1 MPISSK
7 LYNNNKTKKGLYLVP
22 TPIGNMDDITLRAID
37 ILKKSDY
44 ILCEDTRVSK
54 KLLNKYNIEVQLVSF
69 HSFNEHKTVQK
80 HINQI
85 LDGKVVSLI
94 SDAGTPSISD
104 PGFLIVRESIKNNIE
119 INCLP
124 GATALIPAIVNSG
137 LSSERFV
144 FEGFLPT
151 KKGRNK
157 RIKNLV
163 DEKRSIVIYESPKR
177 ILKLI
182 NDLMGFLGEDRK
194 ASISRE
200 LSKIYQENIRGTLK
214 ELYDKLENINIKGE
228 FLIVIDGKKK

>member
-1 MPISSK
+1 MNK
-7 LYNNNKTKKGLYLVP
+7 NNVLNIVP
-22 TPIGNMDDITLRAID
+22 TPIGNLEDITLRSLD
-37 ILKKSDY
+37 TLKNSDY

-80 HINQI
+80 HIDQI

-177 ILKLI
+177 ILRLI

-200 LSKIYQENIRGTLK
+200 LSKIYQQNIRGTLK
-214 ELYDKLENINIKGE
+214 ELYDKLENKNIKGE
-228 FLIVIDGKKK
+228 FVIVIDGYKN

>member
-1 MPISSK
+1 M
-7 LYNNNKTKKGLYLVP
+7 NKSHVLNIVP
-22 TPIGNMDDITLRAID
+22 TPIGNLEDITLRSLD
-37 ILKKSDY
+37 TLKNSDY

-214 ELYDKLENINIKGE
+214 ELYDKLENINIKG
-228 FLIVIDGKKK
+228 

>member
-1 MPISSK
+1 M
-7 LYNNNKTKKGLYLVP
+7 NKSHVLNIVP
-22 TPIGNMDDITLRAID
+22 TPIGNLEDITLRSLD
-37 ILKKSDY
+37 TLKNSDY

-119 INCLP
+119 VNCLP

-177 ILKLI
+177 ILRLI
-182 NDLMGFLGEDRK
+182 NDLMDFLGEDRK

-228 FLIVIDGKKK
+228 FVIVIDGKKK

>member
-1 MPISSK
+1 M
-7 LYNNNKTKKGLYLVP
+7 NKSHVLNIVP
-22 TPIGNMDDITLRAID
+22 TPIGNLEDITLRSLD
-37 ILKKSDY
+37 TLKNSDY

-69 HSFNEHKTVQK
+69 HSFNEHNTVQK

-228 FLIVIDGKKK
+228 FVIVIDGKKK

>member
-1 MPISSK
+1 M
-7 LYNNNKTKKGLYLVP
+7 NKSHVLNIVP
-22 TPIGNMDDITLRAID
+22 TPIGNLEDITLRSLD
-37 ILKKSDY
+37 TLKNSDY

-104 PGFLIVRESIKNNIE
+104 PGFLIIRESIKNNIE

-228 FLIVIDGKKK
+228 FVIVIDGKKK

>member
-1 MPISSK
+1 M
-7 LYNNNKTKKGLYLVP
+7 NKSHVLNIVP
-22 TPIGNMDDITLRAID
+22 TPIGNLEDITLRSLD
-37 ILKKSDY
+37 TLKNSDY

-177 ILKLI
+177 ILRLI

-200 LSKIYQENIRGTLK
+200 LSKIYQQNIRGTLK
-214 ELYDKLENINIKGE
+214 ELYDKLENKNIKGE
-228 FLIVIDGKKK
+228 FVIVIDGYKN

>member
-1 MPISSK
+1 M
-7 LYNNNKTKKGLYLVP
+7 NKSHVLNIVP
-22 TPIGNMDDITLRAID
+22 TPIGNLEDITLRSLD
-37 ILKKSDY
+37 TLKNSDY

-214 ELYDKLENINIKGE
+214 ELYDKLENVNIKGE
-228 FLIVIDGKKK
+228 FVIVIDGKKK

>member
-1 MPISSK
+1 M
-7 LYNNNKTKKGLYLVP
+7 NKSHVLNIVP
-22 TPIGNMDDITLRAID
+22 TPIGNLEDITLRSLD
-37 ILKKSDY
+37 TLKNSDY

-214 ELYDKLENINIKGE
+214 ELYDRLENINIKGE
-228 FLIVIDGKKK
+228 FVIVIDGKKK

>member
-1 MPISSK
+1 M
-7 LYNNNKTKKGLYLVP
+7 NKSHVLNIVP
-22 TPIGNMDDITLRAID
+22 TPIGNLEDITLRSLD
-37 ILKKSDY
+37 TLKNSDY

-85 LDGKVVSLI
+85 LDGKAVSLI

-177 ILKLI
+177 ILRLI
-182 NDLMGFLGEDRK
+182 NDLLGFLGEDRK

-214 ELYDKLENINIKGE
+214 ELYDKLENKNIKGE
-228 FLIVIDGKKK
+228 FVIVIDGYKN

>member
-1 MPISSK
+1 M
-7 LYNNNKTKKGLYLVP
+7 NKSHVLNIVP
-22 TPIGNMDDITLRAID
+22 TPIGNLEDITLRSLD
-37 ILKKSDY
+37 TLKNSDY

-85 LDGKVVSLI
+85 LDGKAVSLI

-144 FEGFLPT
+144 FEGFLPS

-163 DEKRSIVIYESPKR
+163 EEKRSIVIYESPKR
-177 ILKLI
+177 ILRLL
-182 NDLMGFLGEDRK
+182 NDLVSFFGEGRN

-214 ELYDKLENINIKGE
+214 ELYDEFENKNVKGE
-228 FLIVIDGKKK
+228 FVIVIDGKKN

>member
-1 MPISSK
+1 M
-7 LYNNNKTKKGLYLVP
+7 NKSHVLNIVP
-22 TPIGNMDDITLRAID
+22 TPIGNLEDITLRSLD
-37 ILKKSDY
+37 TLKNSDY

-85 LDGKVVSLI
+85 LDGKAVSLI

-177 ILKLI
+177 ILRLI
-182 NDLMGFLGEDRK
+182 NDLLRFLGEDRK

-214 ELYDKLENINIKGE
+214 ELHDKLENINMKGE
-228 FLIVIDGKKK
+228 FVIVIDGKKK

>member
-1 MPISSK
+1 M
-7 LYNNNKTKKGLYLVP
+7 NKSHVLNIVP
-22 TPIGNMDDITLRAID
+22 TPIGNLEDITLRSLD
-37 ILKKSDY
+37 TLKNSDY

-182 NDLMGFLGEDRK
+182 NDLMGFLGKDRK

-200 LSKIYQENIRGTLK
+200 LSKIYQENIRGTLR

-228 FLIVIDGKKK
+228 FVIVIDGKNK

>member
-1 MPISSK
+1 M
-7 LYNNNKTKKGLYLVP
+7 NKIHVLNIVP
-22 TPIGNMDDITLRAID
+22 TPIGNLEDITLRSLD
-37 ILKKSDY
+37 ILKNSDY

-54 KLLNKYNIEVQLVSF
+54 KLLNNYNIEVQLVSF

-85 LDGKVVSLI
+85 LDGKAVSLI

-228 FLIVIDGKKK
+228 FVIVIDGKKK

>member
-1 MPISSK
+1 M
-7 LYNNNKTKKGLYLVP
+7 NKSHVLNIVP
-22 TPIGNMDDITLRAID
+22 TPIGNLEDITLRSLD
-37 ILKKSDY
+37 TLKNSDY

-182 NDLMGFLGEDRK
+182 NDLMDFLGEDRK

-228 FLIVIDGKKK
+228 FVIVIDGKKK

>member
-1 MPISSK
+1 M
-7 LYNNNKTKKGLYLVP
+7 NKSHMLNIVP
-22 TPIGNMDDITLRAID
+22 TPIGNLEDITLRSLD
-37 ILKKSDY
+37 TLKNSDY

-85 LDGKVVSLI
+85 LDGKAVSLI

-228 FLIVIDGKKK
+228 FVIVIDGKKK

>member
-1 MPISSK
+1 M
-7 LYNNNKTKKGLYLVP
+7 NKSHVLNIVP
-22 TPIGNMDDITLRAID
+22 TPIGNLEDITLRSLD
-37 ILKKSDY
+37 TLKNSDY

-85 LDGKVVSLI
+85 LDGKAVSLI

-182 NDLMGFLGEDRK
+182 NDLMDLLGEDRK

-214 ELYDKLENINIKGE
+214 ELHDKLENINIKGE
-228 FLIVIDGKKK
+228 FVIVIDGKKK

>member
-1 MPISSK
+1 M
-7 LYNNNKTKKGLYLVP
+7 NKSHVLNIVP
-22 TPIGNMDDITLRAID
+22 TPIGNLEDITLRSLD
-37 ILKKSDY
+37 TLKNSDY

-163 DEKRSIVIYESPKR
+163 DEKRSIVIYESPKK

-228 FLIVIDGKKK
+228 FVIVIDGKNK

>member
-1 MPISSK
+1 M
-7 LYNNNKTKKGLYLVP
+7 NKSHVLNIVP
-22 TPIGNMDDITLRAID
+22 TPIGNLEDITLRSLD
-37 ILKKSDY
+37 TLKNSDY

-85 LDGKVVSLI
+85 LDGKAVSLI

-182 NDLMGFLGEDRK
+182 NDLMSFLGEDRK

-214 ELYDKLENINIKGE
+214 ELYDKLENVNIKGE
-228 FLIVIDGKKK
+228 FVIVIDGKKK

>member
-1 MPISSK
+1 M
-7 LYNNNKTKKGLYLVP
+7 NKSHILNIVP
-22 TPIGNMDDITLRAID
+22 TPIGNLEDITLRSLD
-37 ILKKSDY
+37 TLKKSDY

-85 LDGKVVSLI
+85 LDGKAVSLI

-182 NDLMGFLGEDRK
+182 NDIMGFLGEDRK

-228 FLIVIDGKKK
+228 FVIVIDGKKK

>member
-1 MPISSK
+1 M
-7 LYNNNKTKKGLYLVP
+7 NKSHVLNIVP
-22 TPIGNMDDITLRAID
+22 TPIGNLEDITLRSLD
-37 ILKKSDY
+37 TLKNSDY

-163 DEKRSIVIYESPKR
+163 DEKRSIVMYESPKR

-214 ELYDKLENINIKGE
+214 ELYDKLENVNIKGE
-228 FLIVIDGKKK
+228 FVIVIDGNKK

>member
-1 MPISSK
+1 M
-7 LYNNNKTKKGLYLVP
+7 NKSHMLNIVP
-22 TPIGNMDDITLRAID
+22 TPIGNLEDITLRSLD
-37 ILKKSDY
+37 TLKNSDY

-85 LDGKVVSLI
+85 LDGKAVSLI

-200 LSKIYQENIRGTLK
+200 LFKIYQENIRGTLK

-228 FLIVIDGKKK
+228 FVIVIDGKKK

>member
-1 MPISSK
+1 M
-7 LYNNNKTKKGLYLVP
+7 NKSHVLNIVP
-22 TPIGNMDDITLRAID
+22 TPIGNLEDITFRSLNT
-37 ILKKSDY
+37 LKNSDY

-85 LDGKVVSLI
+85 LDGKAVSLI

-177 ILKLI
+177 ILRLI

-214 ELYDKLENINIKGE
+214 ELHDKLENINIKGE
-228 FLIVIDGKKK
+228 FVIVIDGKKN

>member
-1 MPISSK
+1 M
-7 LYNNNKTKKGLYLVP
+7 NKSHVLNIVP
-22 TPIGNMDDITLRAID
+22 TPIGNLEDITLRSLD
-37 ILKKSDY
+37 TLKNSDY
-44 ILCEDTRVSK
+44 ILCEDTRISK

-228 FLIVIDGKKK
+228 FVIVIDGKKK

>member
-1 MPISSK
+1 M
-7 LYNNNKTKKGLYLVP
+7 NKSHVLNIVP
-22 TPIGNMDDITLRAID
+22 TPIGNLEDITLRSLD
-37 ILKKSDY
+37 TLKNSDY

-137 LSSERFV
+137 ISSERFV

-228 FLIVIDGKKK
+228 FVIVIDGKKK